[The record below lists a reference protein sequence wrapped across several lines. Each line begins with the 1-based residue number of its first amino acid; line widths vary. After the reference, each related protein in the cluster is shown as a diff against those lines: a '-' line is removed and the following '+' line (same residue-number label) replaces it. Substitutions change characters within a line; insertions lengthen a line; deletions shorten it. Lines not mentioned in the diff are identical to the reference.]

1 MSDKLIDLLNRAS
14 AAGSGWGIDTSDCDL
29 DLLQRETFD
38 RIEWLENDRR
48 ELAAML
54 DFYLTDETSD
64 GWGMQTKATRDAFRA
79 DVWPNATSAFGMWEE
94 DAAAA
99 EEA

>member
-1 MSDKLIDLLNRAS
+1 
-14 AAGSGWGIDTSDCDL
+14 
-29 DLLQRETFD
+29 
-38 RIEWLENDRR
+38 
-48 ELAAML
+48 ML